1 MIGILAAGASARM
14 RGRDKLLESVAGEA
28 LLARQIRIAGA
39 LGVPVCVA
47 LPAGAPT
54 RRRLVDAAQ
63 ARSVP
68 VADAGTGM
76 SASIRALAREAEAA
90 GAPALLLLLADM
102 PEIEAEDLRRL
113 LAEAEHYPNV
123 IIRATTEDGRPGHP
137 VVFPRQYF
145 KDLQVLEGDTGARS
159 LLASGADVRLVPL
172 PGERAVTDLDT
183 PEAWDD
189 WRRRKGVTP
198 SSIDAEG
205 LGS

>member
-14 RGRDKLLESVAGEA
+14 RGRDKLLERVAGEA
-28 LLARQIRIAGA
+28 LLARQIRIAEA

-47 LPAGAPT
+47 LPARSPA
-54 RRRLVDAAQ
+54 RRDLVDAAQ
-63 ARSVP
+63 AQSVP

-76 SASIRALAREAEAA
+76 SASIRALARAAEAA

-102 PEIEAEDLRRL
+102 PEIEAEDLRLL
-113 LAEAEHYPNV
+113 LAEAEQYPGA
-123 IIRATTEDGRPGHP
+123 IIRATAEDGRPGHP
-137 VVFPRQYF
+137 VIFPHLYF
-145 KDLQVLEGDTGARS
+145 KQLQTLEGDFGARS
-159 LLASGADVRLVPL
+159 VLASGAAVRLVPL
-172 PGERAVTDLDT
+172 PGERAITDLDT